1 MALRKIEKDSVPVFL
16 SEIQPAGTFYREL
29 AKEFASGQGSK
40 NWQAKLFCN
49 MERARWRLKD
59 YPQKHKKYI
68 MVNIPSF
75 HLMAVDERIRSPC
88 ASVAE
93 PRRPRLLCSPAP
105 SSAWM

>member
-1 MALRKIEKDSVPVFL
+1 MDLPDDDFYQMALRKIEKDSVPVFL

-68 MVNIPSF
+68 MVNILPS
-75 HLMAVDERIRSPC
+75 DGR
-88 ASVAE
+88 
-93 PRRPRLLCSPAP
+93 
-105 SSAWM
+105 